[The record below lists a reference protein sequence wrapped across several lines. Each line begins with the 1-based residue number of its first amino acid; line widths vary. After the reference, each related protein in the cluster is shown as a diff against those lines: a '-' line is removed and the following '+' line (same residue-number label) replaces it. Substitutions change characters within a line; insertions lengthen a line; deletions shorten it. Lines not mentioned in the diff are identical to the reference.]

1 MKKQIIIGL
10 FFITQF
16 AFAQE
21 NGTVAYTQ
29 KGPYIPIYSEQISNY
44 FFNHLLIDVR
54 SEIEFS
60 ENTLPG
66 AINIDYYKDDFRN
79 KLRKINVN
87 TPIVLFC
94 GSGMRS
100 EYAAKIAKELGF
112 ENVYMLVGGMEAY
125 QEFLQK
131 KP

>member
-10 FFITQF
+10 FFITQL

-21 NGTVAYTQ
+21 NGAVAYTQ
-29 KGPYIPIYSEQISNY
+29 MGPYIPIYSEQISNY

-54 SEIEFS
+54 SEKEFS

-66 AINIDYYKDDFRN
+66 AINIDYYKDDFRD

-100 EYAAKIAKELGF
+100 KYAAKIAKELGF
-112 ENVYMLVGGMEAY
+112 VNIYVLEGGMEAY
-125 QEFLQK
+125 EEFLHK
-131 KP
+131 KI